1 LIVQVIKRDL
11 SARMEAATMSLQ
23 MQRSSRPEV
32 EPEPNVGLPTIVF
45 PICNNPLLRVGLEK
59 ILSDAGFSVW
69 REIIEEPSLLPNI
82 HDGVRVLFII
92 DGNTH
97 GAGAVET
104 IATLKARAPA
114 GRIVILA
121 DAFQSADIAA
131 AWEAGAHGFCL
142 STHRHDVLIKFLE
155 LVMLGEAVLPSE
167 IVLPLTEEGERYA
180 APPPADGL
188 PQAEAAALA
197 NRRLSNREAEIL
209 VCLKE
214 GAPNKVIAR
223 KLNLSEATVKVHV
236 KAILKKVGVCNR
248 TQAALWATRNIPASL
263 KSQ

>member
-1 LIVQVIKRDL
+1 
-11 SARMEAATMSLQ
+11 MSLQ
-23 MQRSSRPEV
+23 MQRSSRTEV
-32 EPEPNVGLPTIVF
+32 EPDPSSGLPTIVF

-59 ILSDAGFSVW
+59 ILSDAGFGVW

-82 HDGVRVLFII
+82 HSEVRVLFII
-92 DGNTH
+92 DGNTY
-97 GAGAVET
+97 GAGAVEM
-104 IATLKARAPA
+104 IAELKARAPE

-121 DAFQSADIAA
+121 DAFQPAAIAA
-131 AWEAGAHGFCL
+131 AWDAGAHGFCL

-167 IVLPLTEEGERYA
+167 IVLSLAEGGERYA
-180 APPPADGL
+180 PPLPADAM
-188 PQAEAAALA
+188 PQAEAVELA
-197 NRRLSNREAEIL
+197 NRKLSNREAEIL

-223 KLNLSEATVKVHV
+223 RLNLSEATVKVHV

-263 KSQ
+263 TSQ